1 MIRKNYKFDI
11 NELYVAEIIRVKSRS
26 LKGDEVV
33 SKYEVIKVGIFQ
45 KVGED
50 KFLHLTSGKVFDKFT
65 SYTEHHELAM
75 NTKNVKPLSIMIN
88 NPNNNKISMKYLAE
102 LEKRINLVAESE
114 RNKDKEMEK

>member
-1 MIRKNYKFDI
+1 MISKNYKFDM

-33 SKYEVIKVGIFQ
+33 SKYDVIKVGIFK

-75 NTKNVKPLSIMIN
+75 NTKKVMPLSSMLN
-88 NPNNNKISMKYLAE
+88 NPNNDKISMKYLAK
-102 LEKRINLVAESE
+102 LEERMNLEVKHEK
-114 RNKDKEMEK
+114 NKAKEMEK